1 MFKSETSHLRCH
13 HALYCN
19 LSKKKAG
26 KLAGRTV
33 PRTELR
39 VTRGN
44 GQKEEE
50 AVMSRS
56 DCVSCP
62 TFLSIPPAHTH
73 TQELGGGMWAGEH
86 RRDRGESEGL
96 KRTGVWIQE
105 IKSDGMK
112 GPKQNQKIEK
122 KGHVLNKKPS
132 DLRQLHT
139 LSALVSLSSN
149 YFSYP
154 AIQFLEE

>member
-1 MFKSETSHLRCH
+1 MCH
-13 HALYCN
+13 RVLYCN

-33 PRTELR
+33 PSTERR

-73 TQELGGGMWAGEH
+73 AGVGGWDVGSKGQK
-86 RRDRGESEGL
+86 RQGESEGL
-96 KRTGVWIQE
+96 KRTGVWIRE

-112 GPKQNQKIEK
+112 GP
-122 KGHVLNKKPS
+122 
-132 DLRQLHT
+132 
-139 LSALVSLSSN
+139 
-149 YFSYP
+149 
-154 AIQFLEE
+154 